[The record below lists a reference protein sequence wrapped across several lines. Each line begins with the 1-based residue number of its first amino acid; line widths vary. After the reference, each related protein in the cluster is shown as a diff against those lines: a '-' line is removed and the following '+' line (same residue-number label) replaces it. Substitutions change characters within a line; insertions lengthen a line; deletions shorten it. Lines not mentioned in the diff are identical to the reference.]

1 MRNARPG
8 SLLYY
13 GHKVFEYLL
22 ARPSEE
28 GGRAITYAA
37 IAGVLEDPK
46 EKLFHGQFVSTCEI
60 TEVSEFCL
68 SDEGQ
73 NVQEAVWVRFNCVWG
88 GVYVDLQTHTKKVE
102 TIDILST
109 IDDRIPSIVSLY
121 LESS

>member
-1 MRNARPG
+1 MATKFSNIC
-8 SLLYY
+8 LL
-13 GHKVFEYLL
+13 VLQ
-22 ARPSEE
+22 R
-28 GGRAITYAA
+28 RAAERSRYAA

-88 GVYVDLQTHTKKVE
+88 GVYV
-102 TIDILST
+102 
-109 IDDRIPSIVSLY
+109 
-121 LESS
+121 